1 MKLFLEEL
9 PHQEEALKAIMDAF
23 PKIDDCSTDPDINY
37 VYANPLLYGRY
48 DEKKFLDVKMET
60 GTGKTYVYTRLL
72 YELHKERG
80 LFKFYYCR
88 TESRYQRGNQT
99 FYPVGLC

>member
-60 GTGKTYVYTRLL
+60 GTGKTYVY
-72 YELHKERG
+72 
-80 LFKFYYCR
+80 YCR

>member
-72 YELHKERG
+72 Y
-80 LFKFYYCR
+80 
-88 TESRYQRGNQT
+88 
-99 FYPVGLC
+99 